1 MTGSWL
7 IVKWA
12 GMAVLALYL
21 VLLLVAVWQ
30 FRGMLSRL
38 PVKIVVPIVLGNFI
52 GLSLPSIIESVAVTR
67 VCFVVAHIIYVYGIA
82 ILTQQ
87 LAQKSREGLLKADS

>member
-12 GMAVLALYL
+12 GMAVLAFYV
-21 VLLLVAVWQ
+21 VLLLVAVWR
-30 FRGMLSRL
+30 FRGMLSRV
-38 PVKIVVPIVLGNFI
+38 PIKVVVPIVFGNFV
-52 GLSLPSIIESVAVTR
+52 GLSLPSIFESVTVRR

-82 ILTQQ
+82 ILTKQMARKNQ
-87 LAQKSREGLLKADS
+87 EDLLRADS